1 MSKADIHLTSGQN
14 WCSKIFVIS
23 MGLNEWR
30 KISIQTTFLI
40 QRSVQWNITLYW
52 AILAHEL
59 TERYDKHSRHSK
71 LQWSLHT
78 ASVWKRGYPN
88 CTTRPL
94 LFILQRGRLGCFLE
108 EEPSYS
114 RDQSAWST
122 ASWLS
127 GLLISL

>member
-1 MSKADIHLTSGQN
+1 MSKADIPLTSGQN

-52 AILAHEL
+52 PILAHEL

-71 LQWSLHT
+71 LQLSLHT
-78 ASVWKRGYPN
+78 ASVPLHPSAFVYFAARTPWMLSWRG
-88 CTTRPL
+88 TIL
-94 LFILQRGRLGCFLE
+94 LTWSERMK
-108 EEPSYS
+108 YS
-114 RDQSAWST
+114 KLAFRSVNIT
-122 ASWLS
+122 LASFDM
-127 GLLISL
+127 